1 MRIHL
6 WGWIYFP
13 LYFIQVR
20 MQTLLN
26 AYANKETT
34 VLLNWITLTSYV
46 IIIRETWFLAK
57 FYKYYSHNTSIIFYR
72 NCFKENKIMII
83 ILSLKKFKI
92 YNMTI
97 NNNNNTKDIQSLK
110 GHGHHLIKIY
120 VPFHKV
126 YNASVMHF

>member
-46 IIIRETWFLAK
+46 IIFKEIWFLAR

-72 NCFKENKIMII
+72 KWFKENIMII
-83 ILSLKKFKI
+83 ILSPNKFKI
-92 YNMTI
+92 YNMTK
-97 NNNNNTKDIQSLK
+97 NNNAEDIK
-110 GHGHHLIKIY
+110 RHVCHLIKIY
-120 VPFHKV
+120 FPFHKV